1 MPPVNESAC
10 KIPTEADELCMIAVM
25 PNPISMPSKGFEN
38 FPINAMKD
46 ALSDRG
52 DTAELITDMPNIRMA
67 KLTNIEPRSVL
78 FLLWK
83 T

>member
-1 MPPVNESAC
+1 
-10 KIPTEADELCMIAVM
+10 
-25 PNPISMPSKGFEN
+25 
-38 FPINAMKD
+38 MKD